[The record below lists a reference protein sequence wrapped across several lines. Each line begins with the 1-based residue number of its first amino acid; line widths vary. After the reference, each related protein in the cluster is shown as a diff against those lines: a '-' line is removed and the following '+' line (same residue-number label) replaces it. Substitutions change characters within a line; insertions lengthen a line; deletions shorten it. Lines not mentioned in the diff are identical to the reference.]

1 MSSEEEILKRL
12 RDCVV
17 TFDSENVPKACED
30 ALAAGIPA
38 YEAIANGLSRGM
50 EIVGQKYEAKECFLA
65 DLIMAGETMKE
76 GMKILK
82 PHLGTGDLSAMG
94 TVVIGTVK
102 GDLHDIG
109 KDIIATLLEAAGFQ
123 VVDLGV
129 DVSAEEFVR
138 AVGNHKA
145 DILGMSALLTTTMPE
160 MQLVIRELE
169 KAGLRGQL
177 NVIIG
182 GAAIS
187 PEYAREI
194 GADAVGKDAVDG
206 VNICKTWSG
215 STR

>member
-1 MSSEEEILKRL
+1 MSSEKEILKRL

-17 TFDSENVPKACED
+17 AFDSEDVPKACED

-38 YEAIANGLSRGM
+38 YEAIVNGLSRGM
-50 EIVGQKYEAKECFLA
+50 EIIGRKYEAKECFLA

-76 GMKILK
+76 GMEILK
-82 PHLGTGDLSAMG
+82 PHLGMGDLSAMG
-94 TVVIGTVK
+94 AVVIGTVK

-109 KDIIATLLEAAGFQ
+109 KDIVVTLLEAAGFQ

-169 KAGLRGQL
+169 KAGLRRQL

-194 GADAVGKDAVDG
+194 GADGVGKDAVDG

-215 STR
+215 STK

>member
-1 MSSEEEILKRL
+1 VASEKEILKRL

-17 TFDSENVPKACED
+17 TFDSENVPKACEE

-38 YEAIANGLSRGM
+38 YEAIADGLSRGM
-50 EIVGQKYEAKECFLA
+50 EIIGRKYEAKDCFLA

-82 PHLGTGDLSAMG
+82 PHLRTGDLNAIG
-94 TVVIGTVK
+94 AVVIGTVR

-109 KDIIATLLEAAGFQ
+109 KDIVATLLEAAGFQ
-123 VVDLGV
+123 IIDLGV

-138 AVGNHKA
+138 AVGSHKA
-145 DILGMSALLTTTMPE
+145 DVLGMSALLTTTMGE
-160 MQLVIRELE
+160 MKMVIKEVE
-169 KAGLRGQL
+169 KAGLRSK
-177 NVIIG
+177 VKIIIG
-182 GAAIS
+182 GAPIS
-187 PEYAREI
+187 PEYGREI

-215 STR
+215 SAK

>member
-1 MSSEEEILKRL
+1 MSSEKEILKRL

-30 ALAAGIPA
+30 ALSAGIPA

-50 EIVGQKYEAKECFLA
+50 EIVGRKYEVKECFLA
-65 DLIMAGETMKE
+65 DLIIAGETMKE

-82 PHLGTGDLSAMG
+82 PHLGTGDRSAMG

-109 KDIIATLLEAAGFQ
+109 KDIVATLLEAAGFQ

-169 KAGLRGQL
+169 KAGLRRKL

-215 STR
+215 STK

>member
-1 MSSEEEILKRL
+1 MSSEKEILKRL

-17 TFDSENVPKACED
+17 TFDSENVPKACQD

-76 GMKILK
+76 GMKLLK
-82 PHLGTGDLSAMG
+82 PHLGTGDLGAMG

-109 KDIIATLLEAAGFQ
+109 KDIVATLLEAAGFQ

-138 AVGNHKA
+138 GVGNHKA

-187 PEYAREI
+187 SEYAREI

-215 STR
+215 STK